1 MFRTRQIFLAT
12 GAAIALVAAQGG
24 VADAAES
31 LEKLLKVKKVSMYIS
46 SGAGGT
52 YDAYAR
58 IIARHLGN
66 HLPGK
71 PKVLPKNMPGAS
83 GLRATKFLYRVAPK
97 DGTAL
102 AMLQRSVTIQP
113 LLGVKAANYDARK
126 LNWLGSTTAEVST
139 GIIWHTAPHK
149 TLADT
154 MKTPLIVGS
163 SGIGSDTGAFP
174 RVLNHFIGTKFNIVY
189 GYKSGSDIS
198 LALERKEVLGRLG
211 WSWSSI
217 KSRAADLLRDK
228 KIKVFVQMGLK
239 KAPDLPDTPMALDY
253 AKTPE
258 DRRAME
264 IIFAPT
270 TIGWPSAMP
279 PGVDPKT
286 VSIFRA
292 AYDATMKDPGFLKD
306 TKRRRLPVDPV
317 RGVEIHEMLDRI
329 YSFPEADVNRAR
341 AAYGSGVG
349 QAVRVKLIN
358 VSGVISKINKKGS
371 RLTLAGKDEVK
382 GRVSRRTKIK
392 IAGKKAKR
400 KQLKKGM
407 SCSMKLVASGSVV
420 HNLNC
425 K

>member
-1 MFRTRQIFLAT
+1 MNAICRTLLAA
-12 GAAIALVAAQGG
+12 GAAVAVVSTLGTS
-24 VADAAES
+24 ADAKT
-31 LEKLLKVKKVSMYIS
+31 LEELLKVKKVSLFIS

-58 IIARHLGN
+58 IIARHIGT
-66 HLPGK
+66 HLPSK

-83 GLRATKFLYRVAPK
+83 GLRATKYLYHVAPK
-97 DGTAL
+97 DGTAM

-126 LNWLGSTTAEVST
+126 LNWLGSTTREVST
-139 GIIWHTAPHK
+139 GIIWHTAKHK
-149 TLADT
+149 TLKDT
-154 MKTPLIVGS
+154 METPLIIGS

-174 RVLNHFIGTKFNIVY
+174 RVLNHFIGTKFQIVY

-198 LALERKEVLGRLG
+198 LALERGEVLGRLG

-228 KIKVFVQMGLK
+228 KMRVFVQMGLK
-239 KAPDLPDTPMALDY
+239 PAPDLPGVPMALDY
-253 AKTPE
+253 AKSDA

-270 TIGWPSAMP
+270 TIGWPAAMP

-286 VSIFRA
+286 VNIFRA
-292 AYDATMKDPGFLKD
+292 AYDATMKDPAFLKD
-306 TKRRRLPVDPV
+306 TKRRRLPVAPV
-317 RGVEIHEMLDRI
+317 TGVEIHKLLDRI
-329 YSFPEADVNRAR
+329 YAFPEIDVGLAR
-341 AAYGSGVG
+341 QAYGSGVG
-349 QAVRVKLIN
+349 KAVKVKLIK

-371 RLTLAGKDEVK
+371 KLTLAGKSQVK

-392 IAGKKAKR
+392 VAGKKAKR
-400 KQLKKGM
+400 KALKKGM
-407 SCSMKLVASGSVV
+407 NCSMRLVASGSVV
-420 HNLNC
+420 HTMDC

>member
-1 MFRTRQIFLAT
+1 MLIKGQHLLA
-12 GAAIALVAAQGG
+12 GAAVLSIVVFSSGAEAA
-24 VADAAES
+24 S
-31 LEKLLKVKKVSMYIS
+31 LEELLKVKKVSMYIS

-52 YDAYAR
+52 YDAYGR
-58 IIARHLGN
+58 IISRHIGN

-71 PKVLPKNMPGAS
+71 PKVLPRNMPGAS

-97 DGTAL
+97 DGTAM

-113 LLGVKAANYDARK
+113 LLGVKAADYDARK
-126 LNWLGSTTAEVST
+126 LNWIGSTTREVST
-139 GIIWHTAPHK
+139 GVIWHTSPLK
-149 TLADT
+149 TLKDT
-154 MKTPLIVGS
+154 MEKPLIVGS
-163 SGIGSDTGAFP
+163 SGIGSDTGSFP
-174 RVLNHFIGTKFNIVY
+174 RVLNYFIGTKFNIVY

-198 LALERKEVLGRLG
+198 LALERNEVHGRLG
-211 WSWSSI
+211 WSWSSV

-228 KIKVFVQMGLK
+228 KMRVFVQMGLK
-239 KAPDLPDTPMALDY
+239 PAPDLPGVPLALDY

-279 PGVDPKT
+279 PGVAPQT
-286 VSIFRA
+286 VATFRA
-292 AYDATMKDPGFLKD
+292 AYDATMKDPAFLKD
-306 TKRRRLPVDPV
+306 TKRRHLPVAPV
-317 RGVEIHEMLDRI
+317 SGKEIHKLLDRI
-329 YSFPEADVNRAR
+329 YSFPQTDVARAR
-341 AAYGSGVG
+341 QAFGSGVG
-349 QAVRVKLIN
+349 KAVKVKLIK

-371 RLTLAGKDEVK
+371 KITLAGKSKVK

-400 KQLKKGM
+400 KALKKGM
-407 SCSMKLVASGSVV
+407 SCSMRLVASGSVV
-420 HNLNC
+420 HTMDC